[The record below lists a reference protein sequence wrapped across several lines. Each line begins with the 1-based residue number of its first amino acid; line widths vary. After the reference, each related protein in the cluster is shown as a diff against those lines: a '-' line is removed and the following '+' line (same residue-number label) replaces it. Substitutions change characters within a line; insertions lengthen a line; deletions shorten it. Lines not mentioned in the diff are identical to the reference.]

1 MTYPKL
7 AAVCAVIAALTL
19 TCATRT
25 NGKNKPENPP
35 EQPATAGKLP
45 PLNPNEVYKPNASR
59 ESNGQSKNKPVREKE
74 VRVTIDPSIAMLG
87 EVVRSVGKQ
96 GGNVVLMNGVES
108 RVVDRLQIKK
118 RPLRDAVAMLVAAGG
133 LAVEENPQY
142 YFLFPD
148 GYNQLLGVSLVGRLD
163 PRFAEV
169 RADVTFGYGLPLY
182 AVFMWMGYALR
193 TTIVADDSVGDARCG
208 ELSLRQVPLDITL
221 AAILKSA
228 RVAAVAADSSP
239 DYIFLAAPANANTAS
254 ALLEESSL
262 DDKRNAILAKRV
274 RLALPRPLRT
284 GERMELAMNASRLGD
299 VLPALTEQLGVRVVA
314 EKGLEKFPINP
325 VYFHDVTVR
334 TAMDL
339 LIRQWLEP
347 NYGYQV
353 LDDRIVIRR
362 K

>member
-1 MTYPKL
+1 MTFRKL
-7 AAVCAVIAALTL
+7 AALCAAIAAFTL

-25 NGKNKPENPP
+25 HDKNKTENPS
-35 EQPATAGKLP
+35 EQPAAAGKLP
-45 PLNPNEVYKPNASR
+45 PLNPNEVYKPDTSR
-59 ESNGQSKNKPVREKE
+59 ESKDKSKDKPAGKKDVRI
-74 VRVTIDPSIAMLG
+74 TIEPNIATLG
-87 EVVRSVGKQ
+87 EVIRSVGKQ

-108 RVVDRLQIKK
+108 RVLDRLQIKK
-118 RPLRDAVAMLVAAGG
+118 RSIQDAVAMLGAAGG

-148 GYNQLLGVSLVGRLD
+148 GYNQLMGVSLAGRLN

-169 RADVTFGYGLPLY
+169 RTDVTFGYGLPLY
-182 AVFMWMGYALR
+182 SVFMWMGYALH

-208 ELSLRQVPLDITL
+208 ELSLRQVPLDIAL
-221 AAILKSA
+221 SAILKSA

-239 DYIFLAAPANANTAS
+239 DYIFLSAPANTNAAS
-254 ALLEESSL
+254 GLLEESSL
-262 DDKRNAILAKRV
+262 NDKRNAILVKRV

-284 GERMELAMNASRLGD
+284 GDRMELAMTASKLGD
-299 VLPALTEQLGVRVVA
+299 ALPALTEQLGVRVVA
-314 EKGLEKFPINP
+314 EKGLEKFPVNP

-334 TAMDL
+334 AAMDL